1 MRPPRTLI
9 LSRSDVAQALSPAAC
24 IGAVE
29 QAFALAA
36 GAQMEVPKV
45 VHLSA
50 ADGAFHVKSAGYRAA
65 PYYVAVKVNGNFPAN
80 PQQNGLPT
88 IQGAIVLSDGRNGA
102 VLAIMDSTEV
112 TALRTGAATAVAAKH
127 LAPARASTASI
138 IGCGV
143 QGRIQLRMLLQ
154 ALPLARVHVADSDPQ
169 RARRMAEEMQP
180 AVDCDVIAVTE
191 FAEATRQSQL
201 IVTCTSARH
210 AFLGCE
216 HVSAGT
222 FIAAVGADNPDKQE
236 IEPALMARARVFVD
250 SIDQCAEIGDLRHAI
265 AAGAMSREDVI
276 AELGDVVASRAKP
289 EIAGSD
295 VVLFDSTGTAIQDVA
310 AAGAIYERSIA
321 EGIGRMVNFN

>member
-1 MRPPRTLI
+1 MRPPGTLI
-9 LSRSDVAQALSPAAC
+9 LSRNDVARALSPAAC
-24 IGAVE
+24 IRAVE
-29 QAFALAA
+29 QAFGLAA
-36 GAQMEVPKV
+36 GSHMEVPKV

-80 PQQNGLPT
+80 PQENGLPT

-112 TALRTGAATAVAAKH
+112 TALRTGAATAVAAKY
-127 LAPARASTASI
+127 LAPAGATTATI

-154 ALPLARVHVADSDPQ
+154 VLPLARVHVADSDPE
-169 RARRMAEEMQP
+169 RARRMAGEMRS
-180 AVDCDVIAVTE
+180 AVDCEVVAVRE
-191 FAEATRQSQL
+191 FAEATRQSRV

-216 HVSAGT
+216 HVSPGT

-236 IEPALMARARVFVD
+236 IEPALMARSRVFVD
-250 SIDQCAEIGDLRHAI
+250 SIDQCVEIGDLRHAV
-265 AAGAMSREDVI
+265 AAGAMSRDDVV
-276 AELGDVVASRAKP
+276 AELGDVVASRVKP

-295 VVLFDSTGTAIQDVA
+295 IVVFDSTGTAIQDVA
-310 AAGAIYERSIA
+310 AAGTLYERSIA
-321 EGIGRMVNFN
+321 EAIGRTVEFN